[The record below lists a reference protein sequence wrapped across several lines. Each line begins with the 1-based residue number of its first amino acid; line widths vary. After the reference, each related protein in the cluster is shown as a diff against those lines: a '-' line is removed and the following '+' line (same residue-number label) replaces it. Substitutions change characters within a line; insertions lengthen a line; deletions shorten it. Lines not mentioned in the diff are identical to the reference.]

1 MAWNE
6 NITTNQRSLGKA
18 ILSLFIVMVITSCA
32 GTDSSVQKKGEE
44 ISGRFKVGT
53 PTADTLVSSMPEFAH
68 SIFKRTIDSVPG
80 EYYYNAT
87 NGRIDTL
94 FQKDG
99 EVYKAIAFI
108 AYNSPNGQESYG
120 IKKGDYSYKVKDG
133 VLAEE
138 FFPNH
143 FKEYWNNGKTKIIAT
158 GLLYRDDHGVIKMDS
173 GRSEIYSESGKMLNQ
188 KDWKNKQ
195 VVLCKDWNK
204 NGQLIIEIIFP
215 KYFNEYYDN
224 GKIKEKGTGL
234 LYRDNQGVFRM
245 DSGHSEVY
253 FENGKIKQQ
262 NDWKDKQLV
271 TQKVWNENGILIKE
285 FDFPKYFKE
294 YWDNGKL
301 KGILTGFLYR
311 DNQGNFDLD
320 SGHSEFFF
328 ENGKISE
335 QIDWKNKQHV
345 AYKIWNENG
354 VLIKEMDFPKYIKGY
369 WDNGKTKG
377 EMTGILYRD
386 SLDNIKLDS
395 GHEEFY
401 FENGNVKQQND
412 WKDKQV
418 VAQKEWNESG
428 ILTKEFVF
436 PNYYK
441 EYWGNGKTK
450 SEMTGILYRDNQGIV
465 KMDNGH
471 SETYFENGKINQQ
484 NDWKDKQL
492 VAQKMWNENGVLI
505 KEIDFPQY
513 LKEYWENGKAKL
525 IATGLLYRVNQVNI
539 EVDSGHSEIYFEN
552 GKIKEQNDWKN
563 KEAII
568 SKQWN
573 KNGTLIRDFVYPQ
586 YFKEYWDNGKLKAE
600 LTGILYRNNQGNFDV
615 DSGHSE
621 IFFENGKI
629 KQQND
634 LIDKQLIAQK
644 EWNENGTLTKEI
656 KFPEYWKEFWDNGKL
671 KNAWTGIH
679 YRNEKGLFGLDSGRA
694 ENFSK
699 NGKILEQIDW
709 QNKHPIA
716 SKQWNEKGTL
726 IRIKANYDNGNVKYE
741 GNGTII
747 EENGSFK
754 IKDGTYNE
762 RAPSGEVTYFAIY
775 QNFKIISEKK

>member
-1 MAWNE
+1 
-6 NITTNQRSLGKA
+6 
-18 ILSLFIVMVITSCA
+18 
-32 GTDSSVQKKGEE
+32 
-44 ISGRFKVGT
+44 
-53 PTADTLVSSMPEFAH
+53 
-68 SIFKRTIDSVPG
+68 
-80 EYYYNAT
+80 
-87 NGRIDTL
+87 
-94 FQKDG
+94 
-99 EVYKAIAFI
+99 
-108 AYNSPNGQESYG
+108 
-120 IKKGDYSYKVKDG
+120 
-133 VLAEE
+133 
-138 FFPNH
+138 
-143 FKEYWNNGKTKIIAT
+143 
-158 GLLYRDDHGVIKMDS
+158 
-173 GRSEIYSESGKMLNQ
+173 
-188 KDWKNKQ
+188 
-195 VVLCKDWNK
+195 
-204 NGQLIIEIIFP
+204 
-215 KYFNEYYDN
+215 
-224 GKIKEKGTGL
+224 
-234 LYRDNQGVFRM
+234 
-245 DSGHSEVY
+245 
-253 FENGKIKQQ
+253 
-262 NDWKDKQLV
+262 
-271 TQKVWNENGILIKE
+271 
-285 FDFPKYFKE
+285 
-294 YWDNGKL
+294 
-301 KGILTGFLYR
+301 
-311 DNQGNFDLD
+311 
-320 SGHSEFFF
+320 
-328 ENGKISE
+328 
-335 QIDWKNKQHV
+335 
-345 AYKIWNENG
+345 
-354 VLIKEMDFPKYIKGY
+354 
-369 WDNGKTKG
+369 
-377 EMTGILYRD
+377 MTGILYRD

-401 FENGNVKQQND
+401 FENGNIKQQND
-412 WKDKQV
+412 LIDKQLI
-418 VAQKEWNESG
+418 AQKEWNESG

-450 SEMTGILYRDNQGIV
+450 SEMTGSLYGYRQNDFH
-465 KMDNGH
+465 MDSGRTV
-471 SETYFENGKINQQ
+471 SYFENGKINQQ

-513 LKEYWENGKAKL
+513 IKEYWNNGEKKL
-525 IATGLLYRVNQVNI
+525 IATGLLYRVNKTKI

-634 LIDKQLIAQK
+634 FIDKQLIAQK

-699 NGKILEQIDW
+699 NGKILEQTDW
-709 QNKHPIA
+709 KNKEPIA
-716 SKQWNEKGTL
+716 SREWDEKGTL

-775 QNFKIISEKK
+775 QNFKIISERR